1 MSNTM
6 SNTNKLGIWMDHSKA
21 HLIEF
26 KKEST
31 PLTIIN
37 TTFNHEDMESA
48 LNRSE
53 QLMHNKRQQKQAL
66 YYNKLGNAIIP
77 YGEVLLF
84 GPTNA
89 KTELLNVLQSDLRFE
104 KIKIETQ
111 PADKMTEN
119 QKNAFVQKH
128 FSKH

>member
-1 MSNTM
+1 MSNA
-6 SNTNKLGIWMDHSKA
+6 NKLGIWMDHSEA

-26 KKEST
+26 KKKST

-37 TTFNHEDMESA
+37 TTFNREDKESA

-53 QLMHNKRQQKQAL
+53 QLMHNKRQQQQAL
-66 YYNKLGNAIIP
+66 FYKKLGNEMIP
-77 YGEVLLF
+77 YDEVLLF
-84 GPTNA
+84 GPTDA

-104 KIKIETQ
+104 KTKIEVQ

-119 QKNAFVQKH
+119 QKQAYVQKY
-128 FSKH
+128 FSRF

>member
-1 MSNTM
+1 MSNV
-6 SNTNKLGIWMDHSKA
+6 NKIGIWMDHSEA

-26 KKEST
+26 KKESS

-37 TTFNHEDMESA
+37 TTFNHEDMEAA

-53 QLMHNKRQQKQAL
+53 QLMHNKRQQQQAL
-66 YYNKLGNAIIP
+66 YYQKLGNAITP
-77 YGEVLLF
+77 YKEVLLF

-89 KTELLNVLQSDLRFE
+89 KTELFNVLQSDLRFK
-104 KIKIETQ
+104 KIKIEVQ

-119 QKNAFVQKH
+119 QKNAFVHKH